1 MTKKP
6 IVFSLVH
13 EQSIFMTAI
22 MSLLTFLAV
31 LAFGIALSIGTGVM
45 RWNSQWDLFATVQ
58 IMDTKNADKVK
69 KIIDDNADKI
79 AVVNEISTEQMHDL
93 LAPWMSSG
101 GGALENYLP
110 KMYELQFNSTKD
122 LESVEK
128 QVSEYA
134 RFLTHAQALKSSTSA
149 GWKMILISSFV
160 LLLTLGAIGVC
171 ISYIAR
177 NTALLHKRE
186 LEILNQ
192 IGATDGYVAHQ
203 MQIIIA
209 KICIMAGAAGFIVA
223 APVLL
228 LILGAAHS
236 ARVGLMAM
244 LAISGWGWFML
255 LLLPIAII
263 IFAIW
268 ITKRTTINILK
279 NN

>member
-6 IVFSLVH
+6 IVFSLVQ

-45 RWNSQWDLFATVQ
+45 RWNTQWDLFATVQ
-58 IMDTKNADKVK
+58 VMDSDEVSAVK
-69 KIIDDNADKI
+69 KIIDTNEEKI
-79 AVVNEISTEQMHDL
+79 TVINEITTDQMKDL
-93 LAPWMSSG
+93 LGPWISG

-110 KMYELQFNSTKD
+110 TMYELQFKTKED
-122 LESVEK
+122 LKNVQEQISDH
-128 QVSEYA
+128 A
-134 RFLTHAQALKSSTSA
+134 RFLTHSEALKSSTSA
-149 GWKMILISSFV
+149 GWKMILISTFV
-160 LLLTLGAIGVC
+160 LLLTLGAIGIC

-192 IGATDGYVAHQ
+192 IGATDAYVARQ

-209 KICIMAGAAGFIVA
+209 KICTLAGLIGFLVA
-223 APVLL
+223 APFLL
-228 LILGAAHS
+228 LIISAAHS

-244 LAISGWGWFML
+244 LSISGWGWLVLML
-255 LLLPIAII
+255 LPVVIV

-268 ITKRTTINILK
+268 MTKRTTINILK

>member
-6 IVFSLVH
+6 IVFSLVKD
-13 EQSIFMTAI
+13 QSIFMTAI

-31 LAFGIALSIGTGVM
+31 LAFGIALAIGTGVI
-45 RWNSQWDLFATVQ
+45 RWNSQWDLYATVQ
-58 IMDTKNADKVK
+58 IMDSDNTQKVK
-69 KIIDDNADKI
+69 KIIDDNSEKI
-79 AVVNEISTEQMHDL
+79 TVVNEITTDQMRDL
-93 LAPWMSSG
+93 LGPWISG

-110 KMYELQFNSTKD
+110 KMYELQFNTTKD
-122 LESVEK
+122 LESVKKEI
-128 QVSEYA
+128 SEYA

-160 LLLTLGAIGVC
+160 LLLTLGAIAIC

-177 NTALLHKRE
+177 NTALLHRRE

-192 IGATDGYVAHQ
+192 IGATDSYVAYQ

-209 KICIMAGAAGFIVA
+209 KSCIVSGTAGFVVA
-223 APVLL
+223 APILL

-244 LAISGWGWFML
+244 LSISGWGWFAL
-255 LLLPIAII
+255 ILLPIAIV

>member
-6 IVFSLVH
+6 IVFSLVRD
-13 EQSIFMTAI
+13 QSIFMTAI

-31 LAFGIALSIGTGVM
+31 LAFGIALAIGTGVI

-58 IMDTKNADKVK
+58 VMNTDNNKDVK
-69 KIIDDNADKI
+69 KIIDDNMDKI
-79 AVVNEISTEQMHDL
+79 TSVTEITTDQMHDL
-93 LAPWMSSG
+93 LGPWISG
-101 GGALENYLP
+101 GSALENYLP
-110 KMYELQFNSTKD
+110 KMYELQFKTTND
-122 LESVEK
+122 LDLVGKQISEK
-128 QVSEYA
+128 A
-134 RFLTHAQALKSSTSA
+134 KFLTHAQALKSSTSA

-160 LLLTLGAIGVC
+160 LLLTLGAIGIC

-177 NTALLHKRE
+177 NTALLHRRE

-192 IGATDGYVAHQ
+192 IGATDNYVARQ

-209 KICIMAGAAGFIVA
+209 KICIVACAAGFVVA
-223 APVLL
+223 APFLL

-244 LAISGWGWFML
+244 LSISGFGWFML

-263 IFAIW
+263 VFAIW

>member
-6 IVFSLVH
+6 IVFSLVRD
-13 EQSIFMTAI
+13 QSIFMTAI

-31 LAFGIALSIGTGVM
+31 LAFGIALAIGTGVI
-45 RWNSQWDLFATVQ
+45 RWNAQWDLTATSQV
-58 IMDTKNADKVK
+58 MESKNADAVK
-69 KIIDDNADKI
+69 KILDDNADKT
-79 AVVNEISTEQMHDL
+79 ATVTEITTDQMRDL
-93 LAPWMSSG
+93 LRPWMSGG

-110 KMYELQFNSTKD
+110 KMYEVRFNTASD
-122 LESVEK
+122 LDTVAG
-128 QVSEYA
+128 QIGNRA
-134 RFLTHAQALKSSTSA
+134 RFLTHAQALENSASA

-177 NTALLHKRE
+177 NTAMLHRRE

-192 IGATDGYVAHQ
+192 IGATDAYVVRQ
-203 MQIIIA
+203 MQIIIT
-209 KICIMAGAAGFIVA
+209 KICVTAGAAGFIVA
-223 APVLL
+223 VPVLL

-244 LAISGWGWFML
+244 LNISGGGWFAL
-255 LLLPIAII
+255 FLLPVAII

-268 ITKRTTINILK
+268 ITRRTTISILK

>member
-1 MTKKP
+1 MIKKP
-6 IVFSLVH
+6 IVFSLVRD
-13 EQSIFMTAI
+13 QSIFMTGI

-31 LAFGIALSIGTGVM
+31 LAFGIVLAIGTGVI
-45 RWNSQWDLFATVQ
+45 RWNAQWDLTATVQ
-58 IMDTKNADKVK
+58 VMDNKNADAVK
-69 KIIDDNADKI
+69 KILDSNTEKI
-79 AVVNEISTEQMHDL
+79 ESITEITTEQMHDL
-93 LAPWMSSG
+93 LRPWMSG
-101 GGALENYLP
+101 GGTALENYLP
-110 KMYELQFNSTKD
+110 TMYELQFNTSDD
-122 LESVEK
+122 LESVK
-128 QVSEYA
+128 QQIGDNA

-160 LLLTLGAIGVC
+160 LLLTLGAIGLC

-177 NTALLHKRE
+177 NTALLHRRE

-192 IGATDGYVAHQ
+192 IGATDTYVAHQ
-203 MQIIIA
+203 MQIIIG
-209 KICIMAGAAGFIVA
+209 KICIMAGGAGFIVA

-244 LAISGWGWFML
+244 LGISGWGWIAL

-268 ITKRTTINILK
+268 ITRRTTISILK
-279 NN
+279 NS

>member
-6 IVFSLVH
+6 IVFSLVQ

-45 RWNSQWDLFATVQ
+45 RWNTQWDLFATVQ
-58 IMDTKNADKVK
+58 VMNSDEVSAVK
-69 KIIDDNADKI
+69 KIIDTNDEKI
-79 AVVNEISTEQMHDL
+79 TVINEITTDQMKDL
-93 LAPWMSSG
+93 LGPWISG

-110 KMYELQFNSTKD
+110 TMYELQFKTKED
-122 LESVEK
+122 LKNVQK
-128 QVSEYA
+128 QISDHA
-134 RFLTHAQALKSSTSA
+134 RFLTHSEALKSSTSA
-149 GWKMILISSFV
+149 GWKMILISTFV
-160 LLLTLGAIGVC
+160 LLLTLGAIGIC

-192 IGATDGYVAHQ
+192 IGATDAYVAHQ

-209 KICIMAGAAGFIVA
+209 KICTLAGLIGFLVA
-223 APVLL
+223 VPFLL
-228 LILGAAHS
+228 LIISAAHS

-244 LAISGWGWFML
+244 LSISGWGWLVLML
-255 LLLPIAII
+255 LPVVIV

-268 ITKRTTINILK
+268 MTKRTTINILK

>member
-6 IVFSLVH
+6 IVFSLVQ

-45 RWNSQWDLFATVQ
+45 RWNTQWDLFATVQ
-58 IMDTKNADKVK
+58 VMNSDDVSAVK
-69 KIIDDNADKI
+69 KIIDTNEEKI
-79 AVVNEISTEQMHDL
+79 IVVNEITTDQMKDL
-93 LAPWMSSG
+93 LGPWISG

-110 KMYELQFNSTKD
+110 TMYELQFKTKED
-122 LESVEK
+122 LKNVQK
-128 QVSEYA
+128 QISDHA
-134 RFLTHAQALKSSTSA
+134 RFLTHSEALKSSTSA
-149 GWKMILISSFV
+149 GWKMILISTFV
-160 LLLTLGAIGVC
+160 LLLTLGAIGIC

-192 IGATDGYVAHQ
+192 IGATDAYVAHQ

-209 KICIMAGAAGFIVA
+209 KICTLAGLIGFLVA
-223 APVLL
+223 APFLL
-228 LILGAAHS
+228 LIISAAHS

-244 LAISGWGWFML
+244 LSISGWGWLVLML
-255 LLLPIAII
+255 LPVVIV

-268 ITKRTTINILK
+268 MTKRTTINILK

>member
-6 IVFSLVH
+6 IVFSLVQ

-45 RWNSQWDLFATVQ
+45 RWNTQWDLFATVQ
-58 IMDTKNADKVK
+58 VMNSDEVSAVK
-69 KIIDDNADKI
+69 KIIDTNDEKI
-79 AVVNEISTEQMHDL
+79 TVINEITTDQMKDL
-93 LAPWMSSG
+93 LGPWISG

-110 KMYELQFNSTKD
+110 TMYELQFKTKED
-122 LESVEK
+122 LKNVQK
-128 QVSEYA
+128 QISDHA
-134 RFLTHAQALKSSTSA
+134 RFLTHSEALKSSTSA
-149 GWKMILISSFV
+149 GWKMILISTFV
-160 LLLTLGAIGVC
+160 LLLTLGAIGIC

-192 IGATDGYVAHQ
+192 IGATDAYVAHQ

-209 KICIMAGAAGFIVA
+209 KICTLAGLIGFLVA
-223 APVLL
+223 APFLL
-228 LILGAAHS
+228 LIISAAHS

-244 LAISGWGWFML
+244 LSISGWGWLVLML
-255 LLLPIAII
+255 LPVVIV

-268 ITKRTTINILK
+268 MTKRTTINILK

>member
-6 IVFSLVH
+6 IVFSLVQ

-45 RWNSQWDLFATVQ
+45 RWNTQWDLFATVQ
-58 IMDTKNADKVK
+58 VMNSDEVSAVK
-69 KIIDDNADKI
+69 KIIDTNEEKI
-79 AVVNEISTEQMHDL
+79 TVINEITTDQMKDL
-93 LAPWMSSG
+93 LGPWISG

-110 KMYELQFNSTKD
+110 TMYELQFKTKED
-122 LESVEK
+122 LKNVQK
-128 QVSEYA
+128 QISDHA
-134 RFLTHAQALKSSTSA
+134 RFLTHSEALKSSTSA
-149 GWKMILISSFV
+149 GWKMILISTFV
-160 LLLTLGAIGVC
+160 LLLTLGAIGIC

-192 IGATDGYVAHQ
+192 IGATDAYVAHQ

-209 KICIMAGAAGFIVA
+209 KICTLAGLIGFLVA
-223 APVLL
+223 APFLL
-228 LILGAAHS
+228 LIISAAHS

-244 LAISGWGWFML
+244 LSISGWGWLVLML
-255 LLLPIAII
+255 LPVVIV

-268 ITKRTTINILK
+268 MTKRTTINILK

>member
-6 IVFSLVH
+6 IVFSLVQ

-45 RWNSQWDLFATVQ
+45 RWNTQWDLFATVQ
-58 IMDTKNADKVK
+58 VMDSDEVSAVK
-69 KIIDDNADKI
+69 KIIDTNDEKI
-79 AVVNEISTEQMHDL
+79 TVINEITTDQMKDL
-93 LAPWMSSG
+93 LGPWISG

-110 KMYELQFNSTKD
+110 TMYELQFKTKED
-122 LESVEK
+122 LKNVQK
-128 QVSEYA
+128 QISDHA
-134 RFLTHAQALKSSTSA
+134 RFLTHSEALKSSTSA
-149 GWKMILISSFV
+149 GWKMILISTFV
-160 LLLTLGAIGVC
+160 LLLTLGAIGIC

-192 IGATDGYVAHQ
+192 IGATDAYVARQ

-209 KICIMAGAAGFIVA
+209 KICTLAGLIGFLVA
-223 APVLL
+223 APFLL
-228 LILGAAHS
+228 LIISAAHS
-236 ARVGLMAM
+236 ARVGLMAT
-244 LAISGWGWFML
+244 LSISGWGWLVLML
-255 LLLPIAII
+255 LPVVIV

-268 ITKRTTINILK
+268 MTKRTTINILK

>member
-6 IVFSLVH
+6 IVFSLVR

-31 LAFGIALSIGTGVM
+31 LALGIALAIGTGVV
-45 RWNSQWDLFATVQ
+45 RWNTQWDLFATVQ
-58 IMDTKNADKVK
+58 VMDKKNSDTVR
-69 KIIDDNADKI
+69 KIIDAHADKI
-79 AVVNEISTEQMHDL
+79 TQVTEITTDQMRDL
-93 LAPWMSSG
+93 MRPWISG

-110 KMYELQFNSTKD
+110 QMYELEFKTPTD
-122 LESVEK
+122 LDNVGQEISPH
-128 QVSEYA
+128 A
-134 RFLTHAQALKSSTSA
+134 RFLTHAQALASPTSA
-149 GWKMILISSFV
+149 GWRMIAISSFV
-160 LLLTLGAIGVC
+160 LILVLGTIGVC

-177 NTALLHKRE
+177 NTALLHRRE

-192 IGATDGYVAHQ
+192 IGARDTYVAHQ
-203 MQIIIA
+203 MQVIIA
-209 KICIMAGAAGFIVA
+209 KICAVAGATGFIVA

-244 LAISGWGWFML
+244 LDIAGGGWVTLALM
-255 LLLPIAII
+255 PIAIT

-268 ITKRTTINILK
+268 ITRRTTIKILK

>member
-6 IVFSLVH
+6 IVFSLVQ

-45 RWNSQWDLFATVQ
+45 RWNTQWDLFATVQ
-58 IMDTKNADKVK
+58 VMNSDEVSAVK
-69 KIIDDNADKI
+69 KIIDTNEEKI
-79 AVVNEISTEQMHDL
+79 TVINEITTDQMKDL
-93 LAPWMSSG
+93 LGPWISG

-110 KMYELQFNSTKD
+110 TMYELQFKTKED
-122 LESVEK
+122 LKNVQEQISDH
-128 QVSEYA
+128 A
-134 RFLTHAQALKSSTSA
+134 RFLTHSEALKSSTSA
-149 GWKMILISSFV
+149 GWKMILISTFV
-160 LLLTLGAIGVC
+160 LLLTLGAIGIC

-192 IGATDGYVAHQ
+192 IGATDAYVARQ

-209 KICIMAGAAGFIVA
+209 KICTLAGLIGFLVA
-223 APVLL
+223 APFLL
-228 LILGAAHS
+228 LIISAAHS
-236 ARVGLMAM
+236 ARVGLMAT
-244 LAISGWGWFML
+244 LSISGWGWLVLML
-255 LLLPIAII
+255 LPVVIV

-268 ITKRTTINILK
+268 MTKRTTINILK

>member
-6 IVFSLVH
+6 IVFSLVQ

-45 RWNSQWDLFATVQ
+45 RWNTQWDLFATVQ
-58 IMDTKNADKVK
+58 VMNSDEVSAVK
-69 KIIDDNADKI
+69 KIIDTNEEKI
-79 AVVNEISTEQMHDL
+79 IVINEITTDQMKDL
-93 LAPWMSSG
+93 LGPWISG

-110 KMYELQFNSTKD
+110 TMYELQFKTKED
-122 LESVEK
+122 LKNVQEQISDH
-128 QVSEYA
+128 A
-134 RFLTHAQALKSSTSA
+134 RFLTHSEALKSSTSA
-149 GWKMILISSFV
+149 GWKMILISTFV
-160 LLLTLGAIGVC
+160 LLLTLGAIGIC

-192 IGATDGYVAHQ
+192 IGATDAYVAHQ

-209 KICIMAGAAGFIVA
+209 KICTLAGLIGFLVA
-223 APVLL
+223 APFLL
-228 LILGAAHS
+228 LIISAAHS

-244 LAISGWGWFML
+244 LSISGWGWLVLML
-255 LLLPIAII
+255 LPVVIV

-268 ITKRTTINILK
+268 MTKRTTINILK

>member
-6 IVFSLVH
+6 IVFSLVKD
-13 EQSIFMTAI
+13 QSIFMTAI

-31 LAFGIALSIGTGVM
+31 LAFGIALAIGTGVI
-45 RWNSQWDLFATVQ
+45 RWNSQWDLYATVQ
-58 IMDTKNADKVK
+58 IMDSDNTQKVK
-69 KIIDDNADKI
+69 KIIDDNSEKI
-79 AVVNEISTEQMHDL
+79 TVVNEITTDQMRDL
-93 LAPWMSSG
+93 LGPWISG

-110 KMYELQFNSTKD
+110 KMYELQFNTTKD
-122 LESVEK
+122 LESVKKEI
-128 QVSEYA
+128 SEYA

-160 LLLTLGAIGVC
+160 LLLTLGAIAIC

-177 NTALLHKRE
+177 NTALLHRRE

-192 IGATDGYVAHQ
+192 IGATDSYVAYQ

-209 KICIMAGAAGFIVA
+209 KICIVSGTAGFVVA
-223 APVLL
+223 APILL

-244 LAISGWGWFML
+244 LSISGWGWFAL
-255 LLLPIAII
+255 ILLPIAIV

>member
-6 IVFSLVH
+6 IVFSLVQ

-45 RWNSQWDLFATVQ
+45 RWNTQWDLFATVQ
-58 IMDTKNADKVK
+58 VMDSDEVSAVK
-69 KIIDDNADKI
+69 KIIDTNEEKI
-79 AVVNEISTEQMHDL
+79 TVINEITTDQMKDL
-93 LAPWMSSG
+93 LGPWISG

-110 KMYELQFNSTKD
+110 TMYELQFKTKED
-122 LESVEK
+122 LKNVQEQISDH
-128 QVSEYA
+128 A
-134 RFLTHAQALKSSTSA
+134 RFLTHSEALKSSTSA
-149 GWKMILISSFV
+149 GWKMILISTFV
-160 LLLTLGAIGVC
+160 LLLTLGAIGIC

-192 IGATDGYVAHQ
+192 IGATDAYVARQ

-209 KICIMAGAAGFIVA
+209 KICTLAGLIGFLVA
-223 APVLL
+223 APFLL
-228 LILGAAHS
+228 LIISAAHS
-236 ARVGLMAM
+236 ARVGLMAT
-244 LAISGWGWFML
+244 LSISGWGWLVLML
-255 LLLPIAII
+255 LPVVIV

-268 ITKRTTINILK
+268 MTKRTTINILK

>member
-6 IVFSLVH
+6 IVFSLVRD
-13 EQSIFMTAI
+13 QSIFMTAI

-31 LAFGIALSIGTGVM
+31 LAFGIALAIGTGVI
-45 RWNSQWDLFATVQ
+45 RWNAQWDLTATIQV
-58 IMDTKNADKVK
+58 MDSKNANAVK
-69 KIIDDNADKI
+69 KILDDNADKTATI
-79 AVVNEISTEQMHDL
+79 TEITTDQMRDL
-93 LAPWMSSG
+93 LRPWMSGG

-110 KMYELQFNSTKD
+110 KMYEVRFNTASD
-122 LESVEK
+122 LDTVAG
-128 QVSEYA
+128 QIGNRA
-134 RFLTHAQALKSSTSA
+134 RFLTHAQALENSASA

-177 NTALLHKRE
+177 NTAMLHRRE

-192 IGATDGYVAHQ
+192 IGATDAYVVRQ
-203 MQIIIA
+203 MQIIIT
-209 KICIMAGAAGFIVA
+209 KICVTAGAAGFIVA
-223 APVLL
+223 VPVLL

-244 LAISGWGWFML
+244 LNISGGGWFAL
-255 LLLPIAII
+255 FLLPVAII

-268 ITKRTTINILK
+268 ITRRTTISILK

>member
-6 IVFSLVH
+6 IVFSLVQ

-45 RWNSQWDLFATVQ
+45 RWNTQWDLFATVQ
-58 IMDTKNADKVK
+58 VMDSDEVSAVK
-69 KIIDDNADKI
+69 KIIDTNEEKI
-79 AVVNEISTEQMHDL
+79 TVINEITTDQMKDL
-93 LAPWMSSG
+93 LGPWISG

-110 KMYELQFNSTKD
+110 TMYELQFKTKED
-122 LESVEK
+122 LKNVQK
-128 QVSEYA
+128 QISDHA
-134 RFLTHAQALKSSTSA
+134 RFLTHSEALKSSTSA
-149 GWKMILISSFV
+149 GWKMILISTFV
-160 LLLTLGAIGVC
+160 LLLTLGAIGIC

-192 IGATDGYVAHQ
+192 IGATDAYVARQ

-209 KICIMAGAAGFIVA
+209 KICTLAGLIGFLVA
-223 APVLL
+223 APFLL
-228 LILGAAHS
+228 LIISAAHS
-236 ARVGLMAM
+236 ARVGLMAT
-244 LAISGWGWFML
+244 LSISGWGWLVLML
-255 LLLPIAII
+255 LPVVIV

-268 ITKRTTINILK
+268 MTKRTTINILK